1 MTSERASLIAPVEA
15 LLIAEPTVESR
26 AITDADLA
34 DIAQTIVDASADLP
48 GYEINLERSNAII
61 SELLA
66 GSNGEP
72 RRDAWLGIWEGSG
85 PPVAL
90 VLCTTWRGMPYIAQL
105 VTAPTSREQGYASS
119 LVREFATTVRNEGGT
134 HIGLMLKED
143 NEAMSLF
150 TELGFVQMFTPA
162 GL

>member
-1 MTSERASLIAPVEA
+1 MTSERAFLIAPVEA

-90 VLCTTWRGMPYIAQL
+90 VLCTTWRGMPYIAAI
-105 VTAPTSREQGYASS
+105 TSMPTVRNRGYASS
-119 LVREFATTVRNEGGT
+119 LVREAAAIFWSKGDSHVGIALDAGSPSQ
-134 HIGLMLKED
+134 H
-143 NEAMSLF
+143 LF
-150 TELGFVQMFTPA
+150 NELGFKEMFSA
-162 GL
+162 A